1 MTRSDTG
8 QGPIRP
14 VDPGHH
20 RRPPGL
26 RPLRRAA
33 ALVLVALMLLM
44 ALVTAG
50 HGMAHLGH
58 DHDLHACPVCQ
69 AIGGYEKLLAALLL
83 LSLVLVNTPV
93 RRQAGF
99 LRLAR
104 LPLLP
109 SLTPVYLK
117 VKLTN

>member
-44 ALVTAG
+44 VLVTAG

-69 AIGGYEKLLAALLL
+69 VIVGYEKLLAALLL

-93 RRQAGF
+93 RRQASF